1 MTFLGANP
9 DARVTGR
16 EELPGK
22 ANYFIGNDPAGWRTN
37 VPTYARVHYE
47 DLYPG
52 IDLVYYG
59 NQRQLEYDFVVRPA
73 ADPRRIALGF
83 RGAQRLEVDP
93 QGDLVL
99 HTAAGAIR
107 QRKPIIYQEV
117 AGRRVEIPGD
127 YVLRDGQRVGFH
139 VAAYDTSLPLIIDPD
154 FQGSRIEVRAIDPR
168 TGAVL
173 ARLLLKNARMN

>member
-1 MTFLGANP
+1 M
-9 DARVTGR
+9 
-16 EELPGK
+16 
-22 ANYFIGNDPAGWRTN
+22 
-37 VPTYARVHYE
+37 PTYARVRYE

-59 NQRQLEYDFVVRPA
+59 NQRQLEYDFVVRPG

-107 QRKPIIYQEV
+107 QRKPIIY
-117 AGRRVEIPGD
+117 
-127 YVLRDGQRVGFH
+127 
-139 VAAYDTSLPLIIDPD
+139 
-154 FQGSRIEVRAIDPR
+154 
-168 TGAVL
+168 
-173 ARLLLKNARMN
+173 